1 LYGSKLAFPT
11 SGITPIQPA
20 TGMTSRRCGSLL
32 AGITMMAAMGDER
45 GTMGTVAFAA
55 PLLPGKTDA
64 WRAWIAE
71 MNGPRAAE
79 LADFNTRH
87 GLTRHAAW
95 LQQTPQGDLVVVI
108 HEGPGGEGLMPSLVT
123 SDNEFDVWFRDNAQE
138 LHGID
143 FSNPPPPPELGLDIR
158 S

>member
-1 LYGSKLAFPT
+1 
-11 SGITPIQPA
+11 
-20 TGMTSRRCGSLL
+20 M
-32 AGITMMAAMGDER
+32 ER

-64 WRAWIAE
+64 WRDWIAE
-71 MNGPRAAE
+71 MRGPRAAE

-95 LQQTPQGDLVVVI
+95 LQQTPVGDLVVVI
-108 HEGPGGEGLMPSLVT
+108 QEGPGAEGLMPSLPT
-123 SDNEFDVWFRDNAQE
+123 SANEFDVWFRENVQA

-143 FSNPPPPPELGLDIR
+143 FANLPPPPEPGLDVR

>member
-1 LYGSKLAFPT
+1 
-11 SGITPIQPA
+11 
-20 TGMTSRRCGSLL
+20 
-32 AGITMMAAMGDER
+32 
-45 GTMGTVAFAA
+45 MGTVAFAA

-64 WRAWIAE
+64 WRQWIAE
-71 MNGPRAAE
+71 MNGPRSAE

-95 LQQTPQGDLVVVI
+95 LQQTPQGDLVAVI
-108 HEGPGGEGLMPSLVT
+108 HEGPGAEELLRKVGT
-123 SDNEFDVWFRDNAQE
+123 SDDEFDVWFRDNVQE

-143 FSNPPPPPELGLDIR
+143 FSNPPPLPEPGLDVR